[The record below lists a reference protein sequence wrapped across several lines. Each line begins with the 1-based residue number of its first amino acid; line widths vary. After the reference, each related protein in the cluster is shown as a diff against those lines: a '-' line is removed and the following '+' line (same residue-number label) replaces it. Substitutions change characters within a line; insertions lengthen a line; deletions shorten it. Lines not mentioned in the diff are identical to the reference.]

1 MEKVIR
7 DGHVA
12 VIISNGYGAGWSTW
26 NPGPNRET
34 LVFHPKL
41 VELIESGQCNQDN
54 MLALLTELIGKIDT
68 VHVYLGGI
76 EDLTIK
82 WLPEGTRFRIEEYDG
97 KEYIVTERSLDMTA

>member
-26 NPGPNRET
+26 NPGPHRET
-34 LVFHPKL
+34 LAFHPKL

-54 MLALLTELIGKIDT
+54 MLTLLTELIGKIET
-68 VHVYLGGI
+68 VHVYLGGV
-76 EDLTIK
+76 EDLTIE

-97 KEYIVTERSLDMTA
+97 KEYIITNLSLDMTA